1 MSDQPRPNFVIFMP
15 DQLRADAI
23 DAFGNP
29 HISTSHID
37 ALAARFTNA
46 FVQHPVCSPSR
57 ASILTG
63 WYPHTASHRTL
74 THLLKENEPNLL
86 RIGLPRDLGRPPAE
100 TPSPPASPSR
110 ASTST
115 ASRPGPPSATRATTD
130 GVWSRLFYRSRVPDD
145 GRIDPGEAAIR
156 SAEQWLAAPPE
167 QPWVLF
173 VPMVAPH
180 CPFQVEEP
188 WFSRFDRDTVPDP
201 AAPADDPAREPRYMR
216 AIRDRYGIEDVTPEQ
231 WREVVATYYGMIARL
246 DDQLGRVMKAVA
258 DAGAADDT
266 VTLFLADHGEYLGDH
281 GLIEKWPSAM
291 HDCITRDPLIISG
304 GGFEGGQ
311 VCDSMVEMIDVLPT
325 VLELAR
331 VEAPHRHFGRSLT
344 PLLMDRTG
352 PHRQYA
358 FTGGGFTEEEPQLE
372 QPAFP
377 YDLKSALQHEV
388 PTLVGKAV
396 AVRDQEWTYV
406 WRLYEAPELYDRAK
420 DPQERTNLAGG
431 ASTPPSSSGC
441 ATRCCAGSWRPPTSS
456 RPRRTRAFPR
466 WSCPRPEPAR
476 DSRPSPPAPPH
487 LQGAFHECA
496 VHWLEE
502 PRLVTPASRKAPVR
516 RWKLKPRHPFRACP
530 GDVGVWRQMPV
541 LVVIQAR

>member
-1 MSDQPRPNFVIFMP
+1 MSPRPNIVIFMP

-23 DAFGNP
+23 GAFGNQ
-29 HISTSHID
+29 HISTPHID
-37 ALAARFTNA
+37 ALAARGTRFTNA

-63 WYPHTASHRTL
+63 WYPHTAGHRTL

-86 RIGLPRDLGRPPAE
+86 RILKDAGYHVTWAGARGDTFAPGVTELSVHEYGF
-100 TPSPPASPSR
+100 
-110 ASTST
+110 STWPT
-115 ASRPGPPSATRATTD
+115 IGYKGDYPD
-130 GVWSRLFYRSRVPDD
+130 GVWSRLFYRGRVPDD
-145 GRIDPGEAAIR
+145 GRVDPDEAAIR
-156 SAEQWLAAPPE
+156 SAEQWLATHPE

-188 WFSRFDRDTVPDP
+188 WFSQFDRDALPDP
-201 AAPADDPAREPRYMR
+201 AAPGDDPAREPRYMQ
-216 AIRDRYGIEDVTPEQ
+216 AIRERYGIEDVTPEQ

-266 VTLFLADHGEYLGDH
+266 VTLFFADHGEYLGDY

-304 GGFEGGQ
+304 GGFARGQ

-325 VLELAR
+325 VLELAG

-344 PLLMDRTG
+344 PLLADPAG
-352 PHRQYA
+352 SHRQYA
-358 FTGGGFTEEEPQLE
+358 FTEGGFTEEEEPQME
-372 QPAFP
+372 RPAFP
-377 YDLKSALQHEV
+377 YDLKGALQHED

-396 AVRDQEWTYV
+396 AVRDREWTYV

-420 DPQERTNLAGG
+420 DPQERTSLAGRSEY
-431 ASTPPSSSGC
+431 AAVEQRMRDALLRWLVETADVIP
-441 ATRCCAGSWRPPTSS
+441 AEAD
-456 RPRRTRAFPR
+456 PRLPQVAL
-466 WSCPRPEPAR
+466 
-476 DSRPSPPAPPH
+476 PAP
-487 LQGAFHECA
+487 G
-496 VHWLEE
+496 
-502 PRLVTPASRKAPVR
+502 TP
-516 RWKLKPRHPFRACP
+516 L
-530 GDVGVWRQMPV
+530 
-541 LVVIQAR
+541 

>member
-1 MSDQPRPNFVIFMP
+1 MSDRPRPNFVIFMP

-23 DAFGNP
+23 GVFGNQ
-29 HISTSHID
+29 HIRTPHID
-37 ALAARFTNA
+37 ALAARGTRFTNA

-63 WYPHTASHRTL
+63 WYPHTAGHRTL

-86 RIGLPRDLGRPPAE
+86 RILKDAGYHVTWAGARGDTFAPGVTELSVHEYGF
-100 TPSPPASPSR
+100 
-110 ASTST
+110 STWPT
-115 ASRPGPPSATRATTD
+115 VGYKGEYPD
-130 GVWSRLFYRSRVPDD
+130 GVWSRLFYRGQVPDD
-145 GRIDPGEAAIR
+145 GRIDPDEAAVR
-156 SAEQWLAAPPE
+156 SAEQWLAMPPE

-188 WFSRFDRDTVPDP
+188 WFSQFDRDTVPEP
-201 AAPADDPAREPRYMR
+201 AAPGDDPDREPRYMR
-216 AIRDRYGIEDVTPEQ
+216 AIRERYGIEEVTSEQ

-266 VTLFLADHGEYLGDH
+266 VTLFFADHGEYLGDY

-325 VLELAR
+325 VLELAD

-344 PLLMDRTG
+344 PLLTEPTG

-358 FTGGGFTEEEPQLE
+358 FTEGGFTVEEEPQME
-372 QPAFP
+372 RPGFP
-377 YDLKSALQHEV
+377 YDRKGALQHED
-388 PTLVGKAV
+388 PALVGKAV

-406 WRLYEAPELYDRAK
+406 WRLYEAAELYDRAK
-420 DPQERTNLAGG
+420 DPRERTNLAGRSEY
-431 ASTPPSSSGC
+431 AAVEQRLRDALLRWLVETADVIPAEPD
-441 ATRCCAGSWRPPTSS
+441 
-456 RPRRTRAFPR
+456 PRLPQVAL
-466 WSCPRPEPAR
+466 
-476 DSRPSPPAPPH
+476 PAP
-487 LQGAFHECA
+487 GGGT
-496 VHWLEE
+496 
-502 PRLVTPASRKAPVR
+502 R
-516 RWKLKPRHPFRACP
+516 
-530 GDVGVWRQMPV
+530 
-541 LVVIQAR
+541 